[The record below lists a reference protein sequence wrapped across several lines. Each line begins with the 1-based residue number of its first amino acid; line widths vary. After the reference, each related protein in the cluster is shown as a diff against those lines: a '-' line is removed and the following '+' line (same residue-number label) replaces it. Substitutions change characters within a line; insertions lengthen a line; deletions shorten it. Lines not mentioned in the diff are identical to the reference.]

1 MPGRRHLLFPSPSA
15 FTRFAIY
22 ASLGMLEIFALFVA
36 SLVFEE
42 RQRGRDYAPE
52 WR

>member
-1 MPGRRHLLFPSPSA
+1 MRSKSETCWPVPSA

-22 ASLGMLEIFALFVA
+22 ASVALLEVIVLF
-36 SLVFEE
+36 SLSMVVEK
-42 RQRGRDYAPE
+42 RMRNRDYAPE